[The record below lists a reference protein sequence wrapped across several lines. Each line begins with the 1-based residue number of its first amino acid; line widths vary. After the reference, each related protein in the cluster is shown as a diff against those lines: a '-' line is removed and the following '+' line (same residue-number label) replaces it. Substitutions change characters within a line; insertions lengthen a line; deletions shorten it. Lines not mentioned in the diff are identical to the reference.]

1 MCITTSVLGFRT
13 NEGLAIREVSHMSK
27 LAFSSAIILLS
38 AFSGTGWAGQMECK
52 PYCVAL
58 TASSHTHSSGDRK
71 EGDHQGQGQQDADN
85 VSSEH
90 GSVGRDNARQKQN
103 AHRRKES
110 GVSAS
115 VSDSTSLSAPNLEQN
130 RMDPRGIAPT
140 CSLC

>member
-1 MCITTSVLGFRT
+1 
-13 NEGLAIREVSHMSK
+13 MSK

-71 EGDHQGQGQQDADN
+71 EGDHQVQGQQDADN

-90 GSVGRDNARQKQN
+90 GSAGRDNARQKQN

-115 VSDSTSLSAPNLEQN
+115 ASDSTSLSAPHPHQKKKDA
-130 RMDPRGIAPT
+130 RARAPP
-140 CSLC
+140 